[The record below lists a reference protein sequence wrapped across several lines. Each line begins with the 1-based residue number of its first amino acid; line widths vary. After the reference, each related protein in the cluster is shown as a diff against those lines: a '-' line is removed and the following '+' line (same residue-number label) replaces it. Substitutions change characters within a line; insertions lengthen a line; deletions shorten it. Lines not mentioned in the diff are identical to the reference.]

1 LKEYRKY
8 KKNYENIRWKR
19 KRTLKTKEEIEK
31 ELIKQRREKN

>member
-1 LKEYRKY
+1 LKEHRKY

-19 KRTLKTKEEIEK
+19 KRTLKTKEEIKK